1 MIQNN
6 IYIGICN
13 LKALSINPA
22 TKVIEEIDIEMK
34 ANTVYSF
41 FNSILIDELSSLN
54 QHTIYC
60 DANALS
66 QQKEPYFLGDQLII
80 GEALVVGLMGMEE
93 SDANIPQE
101 ELEKLIRD
109 DVNDFYRDVL
119 ALLGQ
124 SDVNLYRTFEIAQDG
139 ELLQLNAEWVLYTF
153 DMADD
158 RTKEYFINELQ
169 KSLDAGEDTLDYLK
183 KMAQLAINAAQ

>member
-1 MIQNN
+1 M
-6 IYIGICN
+6 
-13 LKALSINPA
+13 KALSINPA
-22 TKVIEEIDIEMK
+22 SKQIEEIDIEMK

-66 QQKEPYFLGDQLII
+66 QNKEPYFLGEQLIV
-80 GEALVVGLMGMEE
+80 GDALIVGLMGMEE

-101 ELEKLIRD
+101 ELQKLINH
-109 DVNDFYRDVL
+109 DVNTFYKDSL
-119 ALLGQ
+119 ALLSQ
-124 SDVNLYRTFEIAQDG
+124 SDVNLYRTFEVQQDG
-139 ELLQLNAEWVLYTF
+139 EVLNLNAEWVLYTF

-169 KSLDAGEDTLDYLK
+169 KSLDAKEDTFEYLQ
-183 KMAQLAINAAQ
+183 KMAQLAINAAG